1 MNKLNVV
8 LLKLPLLYEIFKE
21 IKLELNFNLVNF
33 LEKDDQFK
41 NYIQENPGVLVISSD
56 SKGHYKNFILK
67 WILLYF
73 YCML

>member
-8 LLKLPLLYEIFKE
+8 LLKLPLLYEILNE

-41 NYIQENPGVLVISSD
+41 NYIQD
-56 SKGHYKNFILK
+56 SKR
-67 WILLYF
+67 F
-73 YCML
+73 YVL